1 MKKFLYAAA
10 SLFMLTGCTPEM
22 VKAFEPVIERS
33 VVTIIEKLFQETAKS
48 TSGPKEEVTTE
59 PSTLMTEPTAPAVEP
74 DKNTDPVIAT
84 DKLRIAG
91 TVDAYNGA
99 YSKEENVQAGLY
111 EELCNFY
118 RNIAILSNDSWTVR
132 IDEMPD
138 GSYRYA
144 SWKDKKTT
152 EAPDLVMS
160 EGIHDTATEYDEN
173 EGYITLA
180 QYIFS
185 NDAYSYKVSWVD
197 DYSFTNNNPKNWK
210 VTVTK
215 NDEPVLTISE

>member
-59 PSTLMTEPTAPAVEP
+59 TAAHMKEPETNVP
-74 DKNTDPVIAT
+74 PVIVT
-84 DKLRIAG
+84 DTLCVAE
-91 TVDAYNGA
+91 TVDAYNGT
-99 YSKEENVQAGLY
+99 YSEEENVQAGLH

-210 VTVTK
+210 ITVTK
-215 NDEPVLTISE
+215 NDELVLTISE